1 VSSLRWRI
9 SLAFAAVVA
18 GVAALIGLLVYQQ
31 TASDRIG
38 RARELQ
44 AQRVRV
50 AAFEYASVHELSFG
64 ATLND
69 PSAPHAL
76 AAAVGRDAVATYVD
90 TGGRHPVVWAGAP
103 ANGGAI
109 FVRAS
114 LAEDIRALGA
124 LRRSLI
130 TIGAIA
136 ALAGALVGLVL
147 ADRLSRRLRLA
158 AAAAG
163 RIGAGDLD
171 ARIAI
176 EGKDEVGVL
185 AAAVDGMAE
194 SLKRRVEQE
203 QRFAA
208 DVAHEL
214 RTPLAGLTS
223 AAGLLESGGAAD
235 LVRDSAGRLRT
246 LVEDLLEIARLDS
259 GTERADLRW
268 IDLERFTRDV
278 AAPYGASVEAAV
290 DARVLTDPRRLER
303 VMVNLLENARRHGAP
318 PITVRSRADR
328 IEVLDR
334 GPGFSPELLAS
345 ATERFKTGA
354 VARGGGTGLGLAI
367 ASGQAQVIS
376 ARLELAN
383 RDDGGAV
390 VAIVFPTVAEPE

>member
-1 VSSLRWRI
+1 
-9 SLAFAAVVA
+9 VVA
-18 GVAALIGLLVYQQ
+18 GVAALIGVLVYQQ
-31 TASDRIG
+31 TASDRID

-50 AAFEYASVHELSFG
+50 AAALFASVHQLSFG

-69 PSAPHAL
+69 PRAPRAL
-76 AAAVGRDAVATYVD
+76 AAAVRGDAVATYVHTD
-90 TGGRHPVVWAGAP
+90 GQNPVVWAGAP
-103 ANGGAI
+103 ANGGSI

-114 LAEDIRALGA
+114 LAEDMRALGA
-124 LRRSLI
+124 LRRALVSV
-130 TIGAIA
+130 GAIA
-136 ALAGALVGLVL
+136 ALAGALVGLLL

-194 SLKRRVEQE
+194 SLKRRIEQE

-214 RTPLAGLTS
+214 RTPLAGLVS
-223 AAGLLESGGAAD
+223 ATGLLGSGSAAD
-235 LVRDSAGRLRT
+235 LVRDSAGRLRA

-268 IDLERFTRDV
+268 VDLERFTRDV
-278 AAPYGASVEAAV
+278 AAPYGASVEAGPG
-290 DARVLTDPRRLER
+290 ARVLTDPRRLER
-303 VMVNLLENARRHGAP
+303 VLVNLLENAHRHGAP
-318 PITVRSRADR
+318 PITVRIQADR
-328 IEVLDR
+328 VEVLDR

-345 ATERFKTGA
+345 ATDRFKTGA
-354 VARGGGTGLGLAI
+354 AARDLGTGLGLAI

-376 ARLELAN
+376 VRLELAN
-383 RDDGGAV
+383 RDIGGAA
-390 VAIVFPTVAEPE
+390 VAIVFTSGLLTPDSLVAEPG

>member
-1 VSSLRWRI
+1 
-9 SLAFAAVVA
+9 VVA
-18 GVAALIGLLVYQQ
+18 GVAALIGVLVYQQ
-31 TASDRIG
+31 TASDRID

-44 AQRVRV
+44 DQRVRV
-50 AAFEYASVHELSFG
+50 AAAMYSSAHQLSFG

-69 PSAPHAL
+69 PSAPRAL
-76 AAAVGRDAVATYVD
+76 AAAVRGDAVATYVD
-90 TGGRHPVVWAGAP
+90 ADGRNPVVWAGAP
-103 ANGGAI
+103 ANGGPI

-124 LRRSLI
+124 LRRALVSV
-130 TIGAIA
+130 GAIA
-136 ALAGALVGLVL
+136 ALAGALVGLLL

-176 EGKDEVGVL
+176 EGRDEVSVL

-194 SLKRRVEQE
+194 SLKRRLEQE

-214 RTPLAGLTS
+214 RTPLAGLVS
-223 AAGLLESGGAAD
+223 ATGLLGSGSAAD
-235 LVRDSAGRLRT
+235 LVRDSAGRLRA
-246 LVEDLLEIARLDS
+246 LVEDLLEIARLDT
-259 GTERADLRW
+259 GTEHADLRW
-268 IDLERFTRDV
+268 VDLDRFTRDV
-278 AAPYGASVEAAV
+278 AAPYGASVEV
-290 DARVLTDPRRLER
+290 KRGARVLTDPRRLER
-303 VMVNLLENARRHGAP
+303 VVVNLLENARRHGAP
-318 PITVRSRADR
+318 PITVQTRADR

-345 ATERFKTGA
+345 ATDRFKTGA
-354 VARGGGTGLGLAI
+354 AARDIGMGLGLAI
-367 ASGQAQVIS
+367 ASGQARVIS

-383 RDDGGAV
+383 RDSGGAV
-390 VAIVFPTVAEPE
+390 VAIVFTGGLLTPATPLVAEQG